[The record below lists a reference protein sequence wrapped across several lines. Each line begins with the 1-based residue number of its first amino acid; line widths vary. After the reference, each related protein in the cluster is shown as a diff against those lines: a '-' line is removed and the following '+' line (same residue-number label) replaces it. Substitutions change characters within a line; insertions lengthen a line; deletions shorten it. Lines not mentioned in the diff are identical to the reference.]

1 MKILNFLK
9 DLFRSPIKEETKVVE
24 PITILP
30 TVSVETIKDLPPP
43 ALVNVKTNK
52 TQIKDTMEK
61 SNKSVIYDKKS
72 PTKSTKKRRYYSK
85 AKPKSSPKKD

>member
-43 ALVNVKTNK
+43 ALVDVKTNK

-61 SNKSVIYDKKS
+61 SNKS
-72 PTKSTKKRRYYSK
+72 PTKSTKKRRYYPK
-85 AKPKSSPKKD
+85 AKSKSSSKIKK